1 MFASETQHIKT
12 NIYTYDAVATR
23 IKTNADVLVVT
34 SF

>member
-1 MFASETQHIKT
+1 MFSSETQRIKT

-23 IKTNADVLVVT
+23 IKTDMAILVVT